1 MHVCALCM
9 CFHLFVLFLMSE
21 TEFIIGATED
31 TDEKVE
37 KPCYFNLRLSV
48 VASFWKNVGTTY
60 LTGIIAVKDYILLK
74 SYKILM

>member
-1 MHVCALCM
+1 
-9 CFHLFVLFLMSE
+9 MSE